1 MYRRIDEIS
10 VDEIMTSESSFMRKL
25 LKDSLKTSFVMFIAC
40 TFPSLS
46 SNPTDAT
53 KLLISTG
60 FSSLE
65 LNVVS
70 LFHCFLNFFES
81 YKTKCMIAYIIIVL
95 DKISYDY
102 YQETVNEN

>member
-1 MYRRIDEIS
+1 
-10 VDEIMTSESSFMRKL
+10 MRKL
-25 LKDSLKTSFVMFIAC
+25 LQDSPKTSFVMFTAC

-46 SNPTDAT
+46 SSPTNVA
-53 KLLISTG
+53 KFLMSMG

-65 LNVVS
+65 LNRVS
-70 LFHCFLNFFES
+70 LFLCFLNFFES

-95 DKISYDY
+95 EKISYNY